1 MNGWSLGGI
10 GAAVLVAIIVL
21 LLASFV
27 AVWLES
33 RSLTGPQGY
42 HQPDPKTFTFAQTP
56 KTEAGLDFEDIS
68 FPARNG
74 QTVRGWLVPSD
85 QPADLAI
92 VTLHGA
98 GGNRQSYFDQLSM
111 LHGLGADVLM
121 FDARENG
128 LSDGRGRGIGL
139 AVREAEDAVAAV
151 EEMRRRGHKTVVA
164 YGCSLGGSAAII
176 AAARDSSIN
185 GIIVEASLSSFE
197 DFVADKANR
206 RLGKLGLKANWATSI
221 WGRAVVAMS
230 RWRMGLEDYER
241 PEDVIDQIA
250 PRPLLLIHGGQ
261 DPWVIEAHADRLV
274 ERSNQTADYW
284 LIEEAGHCDGYS
296 IREAEY
302 RARVDGFIEALRA
315 AD

>member
-1 MNGWSLGGI
+1 MNGWSLGGM
-10 GAAVLVAIIVL
+10 GAAILVALIVL
-21 LLASFV
+21 LLAGFL

-33 RSLTGPQGY
+33 RSLTSPRGY
-42 HQPDPKTFTFAQTP
+42 HQPDRNTFVFTQTP

-74 QTVRGWLVPSD
+74 QTLRGWLVPSD
-85 QPADLAI
+85 QPTDLAI

-98 GGNRQSYFDQLSM
+98 GGNRQSYFDQLPM

-128 LSDGRGRGIGL
+128 LSDGAGRGIGL
-139 AVREAEDAVAAV
+139 AVREAEDALAAV
-151 EEMRRRGHKTVVA
+151 EEMRRRGHKTVIA

-176 AAARDSSIN
+176 AAARDSSID

-206 RLGKLGLKANWATSI
+206 RLGKLGLTANWATSI
-221 WGRAVVAMS
+221 WGRAVVVMS
-230 RWRMGLEDYER
+230 RWRMGLDDYVR
-241 PEDVIDQIA
+241 PEDVIDMIA
-250 PRPLLLIHGGQ
+250 PRPILLIHGGQ
-261 DPWVIEAHADRLV
+261 DPWVVEAHADRLG
-274 ERSNQTADYW
+274 ERSHPATDYW
-284 LIEEAGHCDGYS
+284 LIEEADHCHGYNV
-296 IREAEY
+296 REAEY
-302 RARVDGFIEALRA
+302 RARMSTFIEALKA